1 MNYKLKESYEQIKT
15 LRLCVKRL
23 EANVKVMGIYL
34 PLAEGVL
41 TELIEEEVNSA
52 VIEIQYFQRLEK
64 LDYYDKGALY
74 LYQDMFRQL
83 TNKFLNNLTLLN
95 VDNIE
100 DYTNIV
106 TQNPEKV
113 SNKFDTKVICKNT
126 YEYFKEND
134 PDILSELKETY
145 KLYVPSVEYE
155 GLHEE
160 V

>member
-15 LRLCVKRL
+15 LRLCLKRL

-34 PLAEGVL
+34 PLAKGVL

-113 SNKFDTKVICKNT
+113 SNKFNTKVICKNT

-145 KLYVPSVEYE
+145 KLYVPLMEYE
-155 GLHEE
+155 GLHGE

>member
-1 MNYKLKESYEQIKT
+1 MNYKLKESYNQLKT
-15 LRLCVKRL
+15 LRLCLKRL
-23 EANVKVMGIYL
+23 ETNVKVMGIYL
-34 PLAEGVL
+34 PLAKGVL

-145 KLYVPSVEYE
+145 KLYVPLMEYE
-155 GLHEE
+155 GLHGE